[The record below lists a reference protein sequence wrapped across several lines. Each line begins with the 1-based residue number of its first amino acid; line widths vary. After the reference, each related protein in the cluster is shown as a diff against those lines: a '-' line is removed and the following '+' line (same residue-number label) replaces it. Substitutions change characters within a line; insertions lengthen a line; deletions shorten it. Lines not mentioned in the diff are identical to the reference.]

1 LGVVRLKAPFANKFR
16 LIRLKY
22 FLIALSVLTALIVI
36 GLALF
41 QFIPERWN
49 AGGRLAAAVALLFG
63 LFGIFIGVVLS
74 IMALRIAKTR
84 HLGDLLS
91 SAYEKRVL
99 NKGPKIVVIG
109 GGTGLATLLRG
120 LKKYTSHLTA
130 VVAVTD
136 DGGSSGRLRNEFGIL
151 PPGDIRNCLT
161 ALADREPLMEQLFQ
175 YRFGKGSG
183 LAGHNFGN
191 LFITAMTD
199 ITGDFELAIKQSSRV
214 LAIRGQVLP
223 STLDKVVL
231 AAELEDDSII
241 GGESLI
247 GKANR
252 RIKRVYLVPA
262 NPSPPQEVV
271 EAIGSADAII
281 MGPGSLFTSV
291 LPNLLVPDVLKA
303 VRNSNALRIYVMN
316 IMTQAGETRHFT
328 ASDHVKTIH
337 NHCGPGLIDTVIV
350 NTEEI
355 AGAIRERYLGEGSV
369 PVFLD
374 REALAKEEVKI
385 ITGNY
390 LSKSN
395 FARHDSEVL
404 AEMLMNLIDVD
415 RIKNKRGPLRCGLLR
430 CGPLRKLLKRRD

>member
-1 LGVVRLKAPFANKFR
+1 MQLKAPFFKKR
-16 LIRLKY
+16 RPGMLKY
-22 FLIALSVLTALIVI
+22 ISVLLLVVAALIVFGI
-36 GLALF
+36 VLF
-41 QFIPERWN
+41 QFVPERWSN
-49 AGGRLAAAVALLFG
+49 EGRLAATVSVLFG
-63 LFGIFIGVVLS
+63 LSGILIGSVLL
-74 IMALRIAKTR
+74 ILALRVAETR

-91 SAYEKRVL
+91 SVFEKRVL
-99 NKGPKIVVIG
+99 DKGPKIVVIG

-120 LKKYTSHLTA
+120 LKNYTSHLTA

-199 ITGDFELAIKQSSRV
+199 ITGDFEMAIKQSSRV

-247 GKANR
+247 GKVDR
-252 RIKRVYLVPA
+252 RIRRVYLVPA

-271 EAIGSADAII
+271 DAIMDADAIV

-303 VRNSNALRIYVMN
+303 VRTTNALRIYVMN
-316 IMTQAGETRHFT
+316 IMTQLGETRSFA
-328 ASDHVKTIH
+328 ASDHVKAIH
-337 NHCGPGLIDTVIV
+337 SHCGPGLIDTVVV

-355 AGAIRERYLGEGSV
+355 EDEVQERYLGECSV
-369 PVFLD
+369 PVHLD
-374 REALAKEEVKI
+374 REALAQEDVKI
-385 ITGNY
+385 VTGNY

-395 FARHDSEVL
+395 YARHDSAAL
-404 AEMLMNLIDVD
+404 AAELMRIIDLD
-415 RIKNKRGPLRCGLLR
+415 RRKNKRRRNLIRR
-430 CGPLRKLLKRRD
+430 LLKRR

>member
-1 LGVVRLKAPFANKFR
+1 MLQLKAPFLKKR
-16 LIRLKY
+16 HLIRLKY
-22 FLIALSVLTALIVI
+22 LLIVLLVLVALIVF
-36 GLALF
+36 GMVLF
-41 QFIPERWN
+41 QLVPQRWSN
-49 AGGRLAAAVALLFG
+49 GGRLAATVSVLFG
-63 LFGIFIGVVLS
+63 LSGILIGAVLL
-74 IMALRIAKTR
+74 ILALKISETR

-109 GGTGLATLLRG
+109 GGTGLAALLRG
-120 LKKYTSHLTA
+120 LKNYTSHLTA

-151 PPGDIRNCLT
+151 PPGDIRHCLT

-247 GKANR
+247 GKVDR
-252 RIKRVYLVPA
+252 RIRRVYLVPA
-262 NPSPPQEVV
+262 NPSPPGEVV
-271 EAIGSADAII
+271 DAIMAADAVI

-303 VRNSNALRIYVMN
+303 VRTTSALRIYVMN
-316 IMTQAGETRHFT
+316 IMTQPGETRHFV
-328 ASDHVKTIH
+328 ASDHVKAIH
-337 NHCGPGLIDTVIV
+337 SHCGPGLIDTVVV

-355 AGAIRERYLGEGSV
+355 EDAVRERYLSECAV
-369 PVFLD
+369 PVYLD
-374 REALAKEEVKI
+374 REALAKEDVKI
-385 ITGNY
+385 VTGSY

-395 FARHDSEVL
+395 YARHDSAVL
-404 AEMLMNLIDVD
+404 AAELMNMIDLD
-415 RIKNKRGPLRCGLLR
+415 RLKNKRGRNLFRNWHFS
-430 CGPLRKLLKRRD
+430 KLFKR